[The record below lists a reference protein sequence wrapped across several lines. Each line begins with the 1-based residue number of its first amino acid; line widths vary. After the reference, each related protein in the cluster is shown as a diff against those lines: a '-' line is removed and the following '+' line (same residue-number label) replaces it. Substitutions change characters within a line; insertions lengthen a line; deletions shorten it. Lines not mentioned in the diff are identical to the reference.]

1 MTLSLAAILDN
12 GLAVLALDL
21 SGEQRAR
28 LLDFIRLLEKWNRTY
43 NLTAIREPHAMLIH
57 HVLDSLAVL
66 PLLKKSVVATRRTDP
81 WRLTDVGSGAG
92 LPGIVLAI
100 AQPDWLIRSID
111 TVDKK
116 AAFQRQVVIELGLKN
131 VEVVS
136 GRVEKLSP
144 ASTHAVIS
152 RAFAELADFVALAG
166 HLIVPGG
173 SLFAMKGVLPESE
186 IARLPPAWHATLVA
200 PIDVPGLNAQR
211 HVIVLE
217 KM

>member
-1 MTLSLAAILDN
+1 MTLGLTASLDAGLAA
-12 GLAVLALDL
+12 LALDL
-21 SGEQRAR
+21 SSEQRGR
-28 LLDFIRLLEKWNRTY
+28 LLDFISLLQKWNRTY
-43 NLTAIREPHAMLIH
+43 NLTAIREPEAMLSH

-66 PLLKKSVVATRRTDP
+66 PLLKKSALARRRTEP

-116 AAFQRQVVIELGLKN
+116 AAFQRQVVIELGLPN

-136 GRVEKLSP
+136 GRVEKLPP
-144 ASTHAVIS
+144 ASTDAVIS
-152 RAFAELADFVALAG
+152 RAFAELVDFVALAG

-173 SLFAMKGVLPESE
+173 SLFAMKGILPEHE
-186 IARLPPAWHATLVA
+186 ITRLPPDWHAKLVV
-200 PIDVPGLNAQR
+200 PIEVPGLDAQR
-211 HVIVLE
+211 HMIVLE

>member
-1 MTLSLAAILDN
+1 MTLSLAAILDT

-173 SLFAMKGVLPESE
+173 SLFAMKGVLPEGE